1 MRKRE
6 IKGASRREGGAVELE
21 QLHLWL
27 SGRVQGVGYR
37 FQVFTEANRRNLRG
51 WVRNLSDGR
60 VEVLLQGTREDLL
73 AMREWCA
80 LRVRRAIVLDVEER
94 WETPGMV
101 LGEFEIR

>member
-1 MRKRE
+1 
-6 IKGASRREGGAVELE
+6 VELE

-51 WVRNLSDGR
+51 WVRNLPDGR

>member
-1 MRKRE
+1 ME
-6 IKGASRREGGAVELE
+6 WS

-37 FQVFTEANRRNLRG
+37 FQVFTEANRRGLRG
-51 WVRNLSDGR
+51 WVRNLPDGR
-60 VEVLLQGTREDLL
+60 VEVLLQGARGDLL

-94 WETPGMV
+94 WETPETV

>member
-1 MRKRE
+1 M
-6 IKGASRREGGAVELE
+6 ELE